1 MAPNAFHV
9 FSSAMPGV
17 DAVEARSTRSFPRHT
32 HEQFGI
38 GLILDGA
45 QKSASGRGP
54 VEAGPGDM
62 ITVNPGEIHDGEP
75 IGDQGRWWRMLY
87 FDPALL
93 AEAWSDLTQGS
104 CRQFEFAHP
113 VLPKTAAAS
122 KLGLLFETVTAPAG
136 DARLRMEELLL
147 SLLANMLDLRCDNGA
162 ANATASATY
171 MAKAM
176 IDDAPAS
183 DLTLADLA
191 IACRLSRFQL
201 LRGFVAA
208 TGFTPHAY
216 LLQKRLDL
224 ARRLIARRMSLAQVA
239 AEAGFA
245 DQSHMTRVF
254 ASRYGFT
261 PGAYAGAL
269 RI

>member
-1 MAPNAFHV
+1 MAPNAFHLLP
-9 FSSAMPGV
+9 SAMPGI

-38 GLILDGA
+38 GVILHGA

-54 VEAGPGDM
+54 VEAGPGDI

-87 FDPALL
+87 FDPVLV
-93 AEAWSDLTQGS
+93 AEAWSDVTEGRL
-104 CRQFEFAHP
+104 RQFEFAHP
-113 VLPKTAAAS
+113 VLPNARAAP
-122 KLGLLFETVTAPAG
+122 KLARLFDSVTAQAV
-136 DARLRMEELLL
+136 DAKLRTEELLL
-147 SLLANMLDLRCDNGA
+147 SLLADMADLHRDDGA
-162 ANATASATY
+162 VHAVASATS

-183 DLTLADLA
+183 DLMLADLA
-191 IACRLSRFQL
+191 MACRLSRFQL

-224 ARRLIARRMSLAQVA
+224 ARRLIARRMSLAQAA

-269 RI
+269 RS